1 MAIKVNGT
9 TVIND
14 SRALQNVAS
23 VDATTAAA
31 ISAAGVGGNP
41 YTAQSKSSSGYI
53 SLVGGVI
60 IQWGKSG
67 YIGTSGSSSVS
78 FAVTFPNACA
88 SVAMSPNAASTSN
101 SYGWSS
107 GSPSTTGVTFY
118 SNGAIPASGVYYI
131 AIGY

>member
-14 SRALQNVAS
+14 SRALSNIAS

-31 ISAAGVGGNP
+31 ILAAGVGGNP

-67 YIGTSGSSSVS
+67 SIGTGSSASVT
-78 FAVTFPNACA
+78 FATAFPNACTSVVSSADLA
-88 SVAMSPNAASTSN
+88 SGSN
-101 SYGWSS
+101 SFGWSS

-118 SNGAIPASGVYYI
+118 SNGAVASSGMFYI

>member
-1 MAIKVNGT
+1 MAIQVNGT
-9 TVIND
+9 EVISN
-14 SRALQNVAS
+14 SRALNNIAS

-31 ISAAGVGGNP
+31 ISAAVGGNP

-67 YIGTSGSSSVS
+67 YIGTSGTSSVS

-88 SVAMSPNAASTSN
+88 SVAMSPDAASTSN
-101 SYGWSS
+101 SFSWAS
-107 GSPSTTGVTFY
+107 GSPSTSGVTFY
-118 SNGAIPASGVYYI
+118 SRGAVPASGIFYI